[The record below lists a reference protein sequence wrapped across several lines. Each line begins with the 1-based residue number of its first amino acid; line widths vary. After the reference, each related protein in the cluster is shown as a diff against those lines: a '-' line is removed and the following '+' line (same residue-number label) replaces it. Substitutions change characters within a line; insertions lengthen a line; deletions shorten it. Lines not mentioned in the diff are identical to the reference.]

1 MASES
6 RHTLTLTLDESDLEL
21 LRAASRSQGSD
32 SLSEWAR
39 QVLLDAAATQ
49 RARQAD
55 EPTSASKKKPGS
67 SRPKCGCGATAD
79 PKGKCDGSCIM
90 RF

>member
-6 RHTLTLTLDESDLEL
+6 PHTLTLSLDESDLEL
-21 LRAASRSQGSD
+21 LRAASRSQRSD
-32 SLSEWAR
+32 SLPEWAR
-39 QVLLDAAATQ
+39 QVLLDAAAAQ
-49 RARQAD
+49 LARQAD
-55 EPTSASKKKPGS
+55 EPTPPSKKKSDP